1 MCPHTTYWYVC
12 VLILGYT
19 QATIEDEG
27 DAVTWNTSDPDMSR
41 IVWRRGWV
49 KSKSKVSES
58 NSKSESKVSNCNSE
72 SKVSESKV
80 RESKAS
86 ESNSNSKVKSAAGQ
100 QQEVLSRRFS

>member
-12 VLILGYT
+12 VLILGYA

-49 KSKSKVSES
+49 KSKSKVS
-58 NSKSESKVSNCNSE
+58 NSNSE
-72 SKVSESKV
+72 SNVS
-80 RESKAS
+80 ESKAS
-86 ESNSNSKVKSAAGQ
+86 ESNSKSKVKSAAGR